1 MKSNIRQLID
11 FEKVDEILEDFNK
24 LTGFVTAIID
34 LEGHVLSKSGWRQIC
49 TDFHRVNADT
59 LQNCVISDTVL
70 AGNIA
75 NDRKYHFY
83 KCLNGLVDVAVP
95 IIINGEHLAN
105 LFSGQFFFEEPDKEI
120 FLQQAKKYGFDN
132 QKYIDALEKVPVV
145 SEEKVKAAM
154 GFLATMTQ
162 FISEQ
167 AFQKKELK
175 DLSEQLK
182 QSEKNLRESQRIA
195 NLGSWRLDIATN
207 EVIWTEELYNMYGF
221 DPSVPPPPYT
231 EHMKLFTP
239 ESWERLSSS
248 LSNTRVTGI
257 PYMLELETVRKDQS
271 NGWMWVQGEAEFDE
285 AGNIVGLWGAAQDI
299 TKRKKVEKEII
310 EAKERAQESEM
321 KFREMA
327 RLMPQIIFETDIYGR
342 LTYANQ
348 QASTLLGYPD
358 EYPIIG
364 LNTLDF
370 YIPEDRE
377 RAVKNIQCRL
387 SGQSDGHNEYTMIK
401 KDGSLMHVL
410 VFSSPI
416 ISNNSTIGLRGVI
429 IDITDRKQA
438 EKAIK
443 ESERQ
448 YRLLAENSSDVI
460 WTLDNQNRFTYISP
474 SIYALRGISP
484 EDAMRESIQDTMPPH
499 SMEIVQEA
507 IMQGHKIDAEG
518 KFLPVQVEIEQYHKN
533 GTLIWVEISVQVML
547 NDLGEVIGK
556 VGISRDITQRKRA
569 EEALIDSEKLLRE
582 LNAQKDK
589 FFSIISHDLRSPFNA
604 LLGMSQQLLDQIA
617 EKDYEDAE
625 KIGKTL
631 LQSSERAMNLITNLL
646 EWSQAQTGRLDFNP
660 QSIELSALI
669 SETMHV
675 LEDLASQKAISITC
689 LVPDKIAVVADA
701 HMISTILRNLITNA
715 IKFTHKGGRISI
727 GARTEQNEV
736 IVSVGDNGIGI
747 PAARLQKLFRIDDNE
762 SSPGTAHEKG
772 TGLGL
777 VLCKEFVEKHHG
789 KIWVESKEA
798 EGSTFHF
805 SIPTDSAHASRINQ
819 DTLSIHA
826 KESMENKLKILI
838 VEDDMVSEVLL
849 AKTLKPISREILKA
863 RTGIEAVAAA
873 RSNTDID
880 LILMDLKMP
889 KMGGYEATKHIRQFN
904 KDVVI
909 IAQTA
914 YGLAGEREKAREAGC
929 NDYIAKPI
937 AKEELIA
944 LIQKYFLV

>member
-1 MKSNIRQLID
+1 MKPNIRQLID

-49 TDFHRVNADT
+49 TDFHRMNADT

-75 NDRKYHFY
+75 NDRKYHSY

-105 LFSGQFFFEEPDKEI
+105 LFSGQFFFEEPDKVM

-132 QKYIDALEKVPVV
+132 QKYIEALEKVPVV
-145 SEEKVKAAM
+145 SEEKVKVAM
-154 GFLATMTQ
+154 GFLTTMTQ

-175 DLSEQLK
+175 DLSEQFK

-195 NLGSWRLDIATN
+195 NVGSWHLDIATN

-248 LSNTRVTGI
+248 LANTRTTGI
-257 PYMLELETVRKDQS
+257 PYMLELETIRKDQS

-327 RLMPQIIFETDIYGR
+327 RLMPQIIFETDIHGR

-348 QASTLLGYPD
+348 QASTLLGYPED
-358 EYPIIG
+358 YPIIG

-377 RAVKNIQCRL
+377 RAVINFQRRL
-387 SGQSDGHNEYTMIK
+387 SGQSEDPNEYTMIK

-416 ISNNSTIGLRGVI
+416 ISNNSTLGLRGVI

-438 EKAIK
+438 EKALK

-474 SIYALRGISP
+474 SIYALRGLSP
-484 EDAMRESIQDTMPPH
+484 EEAMRESIQDTMPTH

-507 IMQGHKIDAEG
+507 IMKGHKIDAAG

-533 GTLIWVEISVQVML
+533 GTLIWVEISVQVMV

-604 LLGMSQQLLDQIA
+604 LLGMSQQLLEQIA

-631 LQSSERAMNLITNLL
+631 LQSSARAMNLITNLL

-660 QSIELSALI
+660 QSIELTALI
-669 SETMHV
+669 SETMNV

-689 LVPDKIAVVADA
+689 LLPDKIAVVADA

-715 IKFTHKGGRISI
+715 IKFTHKGGQISI
-727 GARTEQNEV
+727 GTSTEQNEV
-736 IVSVGDNGIGI
+736 IVSVSDNGIGI

-762 SSPGTAHEKG
+762 SRPGTAHEKG

-805 SIPTDSAHASRINQ
+805 SIPADSLDAKRFNQ
-819 DTLSIHA
+819 DTPSIHA

-838 VEDDMVSEVLL
+838 VEDDMVSEILL

-863 RTGIEAVAAA
+863 RTGIEAVEAA
-873 RSNTDID
+873 RSNPDID

-904 KDVVI
+904 KDAVI

-944 LIQKYFLV
+944 LIKKYFLV